1 MDQRNARE
9 AVVSGWT
16 GQVLPSLA
24 GLVVIPA
31 LSPAFDAS
39 WEANGHL
46 RAAVDHVAHWIA
58 ARNLPTA
65 QIDVVQLE
73 GRSPLLLVEVPAP
86 PRAGDKGTVL
96 LYGHLDKQPPIGD

>member
-31 LSPAFDAS
+31 L
-39 WEANGHL
+39 
-46 RAAVDHVAHWIA
+46 
-58 ARNLPTA
+58 
-65 QIDVVQLE
+65 
-73 GRSPLLLVEVPAP
+73 
-86 PRAGDKGTVL
+86 
-96 LYGHLDKQPPIGD
+96 